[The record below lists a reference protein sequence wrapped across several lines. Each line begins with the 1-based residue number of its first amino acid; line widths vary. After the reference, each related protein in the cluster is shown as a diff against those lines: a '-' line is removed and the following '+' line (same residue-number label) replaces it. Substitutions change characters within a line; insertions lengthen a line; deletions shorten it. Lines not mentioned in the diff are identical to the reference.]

1 MHLHIVT
8 AISKWQRSNKTHPQ
22 GSKVPRHPT
31 LPQFTAVTNRTGTVP
46 YTLSCHFYTFYLHF
60 INKNNVFDG
69 RSPLLWC
76 NLRTQQCNI
85 TAPLTT
91 SQCFFYCINANLK
104 EDDSNLGSTGSKTLK
119 VCSKHL
125 RPKFCRWFVICRT
138 YSGQPSGSKTDNYSQ
153 PSSIVILLGNY
164 LLFLSS
170 IPSHHMSYQLLKL
183 ILIFKTFVNV

>member
-1 MHLHIVT
+1 MKCTFILSLPFQNDNEATKH
-8 AISKWQRSNKTHPQ
+8 THKSVKFLVIQ
-22 GSKVPRHPT
+22 LCHSSLLSPT
-31 LPQFTAVTNRTGTVP
+31 EQA
-46 YTLSCHFYTFYLHF
+46 HFHTRYHATSTHF
-60 INKNNVFDG
+60 INKNNVLDG

-76 NLRTQQCNI
+76 NLSTQQCDI
-85 TAPLTT
+85 TAHVAT
-91 SQCFFYCINANLK
+91 SQCFFYFINANLN
-104 EDDSNLGSTGSKTLK
+104 EDDANLGFTCSKTLK

-170 IPSHHMSYQLLKL
+170 IPSHHMS
-183 ILIFKTFVNV
+183 